1 MFVEYSISKY
11 FAKRGPFRNRARNKK
26 FKRKAEARAVLKTCF
41 PTFFL
46 SKEDKT
52 PMYIQMAIAT
62 GDAQLISVS
71 PIRLKKMTVIKS
83 GKAKHIN
90 SECDRFI
97 FDRGKTFF

>member
-71 PIRLKKMTVIKS
+71 PIKLKKITVIKS
-83 GKAKHIN
+83 GKAKHTN
-90 SECDRFI
+90 NKCDKFL
-97 FDRGKTFF
+97 FDEGKTFF